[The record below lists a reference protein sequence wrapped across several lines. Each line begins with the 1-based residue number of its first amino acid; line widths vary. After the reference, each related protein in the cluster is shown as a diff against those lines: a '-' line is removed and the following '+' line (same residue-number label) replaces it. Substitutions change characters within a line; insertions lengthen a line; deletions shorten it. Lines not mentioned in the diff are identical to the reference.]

1 MILLGTFMTDINLG
15 IYTAN
20 LDPAKCIYATSEQ
33 LRIRHHHFH
42 GVQLGDFIKA
52 LAARRP
58 LPPAR
63 KLPPQ
68 TGLNAEKFL
77 VRPDAPVTIS
87 RLTAR
92 LNELLNDQT
101 VVIADIGDALF
112 AATELIVRER
122 AEFISPAYYT
132 SMGFAVPAALGV
144 HVAQP
149 DRRAIVIVGD
159 GAFQMT
165 GMELS
170 TLIRHKFPTIIILL
184 DNGGY
189 GTERFLHPN
198 CNFNDVQPWHYSK
211 LPEVLGGGRGYEIR
225 TEGELDAALRSA
237 WADTSGP
244 SLLQVKIG
252 PHDISTALNRLAE
265 RLSKRV

>member
-1 MILLGTFMTDINLG
+1 
-15 IYTAN
+15 
-20 LDPAKCIYATSEQ
+20 
-33 LRIRHHHFH
+33 
-42 GVQLGDFIKA
+42 
-52 LAARRP
+52 
-58 LPPAR
+58 
-63 KLPPQ
+63 
-68 TGLNAEKFL
+68 
-77 VRPDAPVTIS
+77 
-87 RLTAR
+87 
-92 LNELLNDQT
+92 
-101 VVIADIGDALF
+101 
-112 AATELIVRER
+112 LIVRER

-144 HVAQP
+144 HVARP

-198 CNFNDVQPWHYSK
+198 CNFNDVQPWCYSRI
-211 LPEVLGGGRGYEIR
+211 PEVLGGGRGYKIH
-225 TEGELDAALRSA
+225 TEGELDAALHAA

-244 SLLQVKIG
+244 SLLQVKVD
-252 PHDISTALNRLAE
+252 PRDISTALKRLAE